1 MDQINVISFPRS
13 GQHLLQS
20 ILEYVYNEH
29 NMKYSFC
36 EFYRCCHKT
45 PCKYG
50 YIFQKNHDFNNK
62 IQITNNKHIILY
74 RKDIILQLESYY
86 RYHISVYNKP
96 YNFNNLIKFIKN
108 KSEYYNKF
116 VKKWTT
122 NIDNTNIFVIEYYDL
137 INNPVDIIYKL
148 FTFLNPNIQ
157 INKEIIDNIINIKF
171 TIKNDKC
178 INNNTSHKITE
189 LNKMNPNMYNRIK
202 VLLSQK

>member
-29 NMKYSFC
+29 NIKYSFC
-36 EFYRCCHKT
+36 NFYNCCKRT
-45 PCKYG
+45 PCKNG
-50 YIFQKNHDFNNK
+50 ALFQKNHDFNNK

-108 KSEYYNKF
+108 KSGYYNNF

-122 NIDNTNIFVIEYYDL
+122 KTDNPNILVIEYYEL
-137 INNPVDIIYKL
+137 INNPVFYTYKI
-148 FTFLNPNIQ
+148 FNFINPNLILDT
-157 INKEIIDNIINIKF
+157 NIIENIINVEFKVRN
-171 TIKNDKC
+171 KVS
-178 INNNTSHKITE
+178 INNTNKIKE
-189 LNKMNPNMYNRIK
+189 LNKLEPELYDKIKELIINR
-202 VLLSQK
+202 